1 MTGRGTDLLR
11 LDPETG
17 AVQATIEIGAGG
29 IDVVANGGSLWVPAR
44 AAAADGR
51 GFPTMAALR
60 RVDAG
65 TGKVT
70 TPVRAHAA
78 ASTSTGSLPYRGGV
92 LFADNTGGRLYTV
105 PG

>member
-1 MTGRGTDLLR
+1 
-11 LDPETG
+11 
-17 AVQATIEIGAGG
+17 
-29 IDVVANGGSLWVPAR
+29 
-44 AAAADGR
+44 
-51 GFPTMAALR
+51 MAALR

-70 TPVRAHAA
+70 TPVRTRSRIDVH
-78 ASTSTGSLPYRGGV
+78 GLLPYRGGV

>member
-1 MTGRGTDLLR
+1 MT
-11 LDPETG
+11 
-17 AVQATIEIGAGG
+17 
-29 IDVVANGGSLWVPAR
+29 
-44 AAAADGR
+44 
-51 GFPTMAALR
+51 ALR

-70 TPVRAHAA
+70 TSVRARSRIDVH
-78 ASTSTGSLPYRGGV
+78 GLLPYRGGV